1 MTIRSNDL
9 AALIAAVFG
18 NAGSSEQEAETIAR
32 RLVEANLAG
41 HDSHGAIRVPAY
53 VEWVE
58 AGTLIPNQSIST
70 VFENDAAAVVDG
82 NFGFG
87 QVVGE
92 QAVALGIE
100 KCAAFGLSMV
110 GLRNA
115 GHVGRVG
122 DWAIQAAG
130 AGLLSMHFVNTSGG
144 GILVAPWGG
153 TDRRLSANPIAAG
166 IPAPGRAPLIVD
178 MSTCV
183 IAEGKIRVARNK
195 GAPVPEGAIL
205 DGAGRPTT
213 DPERFYA
220 DPPGAILPIAGHK
233 GYVLSVL
240 VEALAGALTG
250 GGSSHP
256 GNPAADRVSNGMLSI
271 FIDPATVAGEAF
283 GNDIER
289 LVAWTKTARKAEGV
303 TEILMPGD
311 PENRMRAERLA
322 NGIPLDDTTLEQLA
336 GAARK
341 VGVPEETI
349 ARLTARAAAPEAAQ

>member
-18 NAGSSEQEAETIAR
+18 NAGSSEQEAETVAR
-32 RLVEANLAG
+32 HLVEANLAG

-53 VEWVE
+53 VGWVE

-70 VFENDAAAVVDG
+70 VFENGAAAVVDG

-92 QAVALGIE
+92 QAVALGIG

-122 DWAIQAAG
+122 DWAIQAAD

-153 TDRRLSANPIAAG
+153 TERRLSANPIAAG
-166 IPAPGRAPLIVD
+166 IPAPGRPPLIVD

-195 GAPVPEGAIL
+195 GARVPEGAIL

-289 LVAWTKTARKAEGV
+289 LVAWAKTARKAEGV

-322 NGIPLDDTTLEQLA
+322 NGIPLDDATLEQLA

-349 ARLTARAAAPEAAQ
+349 ARLTARAAPEAAQ

>member
-1 MTIRSNDL
+1 MAIRSADL
-9 AALIAAVFG
+9 ASLIAAVFG
-18 NAGSSEQEAETIAR
+18 NAGSGEHEAETVAR
-32 RLVEANLAG
+32 HLVEANLAG
-41 HDSHGAIRVPAY
+41 HDSHGAIRVSAY
-53 VEWVE
+53 VNWVE
-58 AGTLIPNQSIST
+58 AGTLVPNQSIST
-70 VFENDAAAVVDG
+70 VFDNGPVAVVDG

-100 KCAAFGLSMV
+100 KCAASGLSMV

-122 DWAIQAAG
+122 DWAIQAAE
-130 AGLLSMHFVNTSGG
+130 AGLVSLHFVNTSGG

-183 IAEGKIRVARNK
+183 IAEGKIRVARNR
-195 GAPVPEGAIL
+195 GARVPEGAIL
-205 DGAGRPTT
+205 DSAGRPAT
-213 DPERFYA
+213 DPELFYA
-220 DPPGAILPIAGHK
+220 DPPGAILPIAAHK
-233 GYVLSVL
+233 GYALSVL

-256 GNPAADRVSNGMLSI
+256 GNPTADRVCNGMLSI
-271 FIDPATVAGEAF
+271 FIDPAATAGDAF
-283 GNDIER
+283 GKDIER
-289 LVAWTKTARKAEGV
+289 LVAWTKAARKAEGV

-322 NGIPLDDTTLEQLA
+322 NGIPLDDATLDQLA

-341 VGVPEETI
+341 VGVPDERI
-349 ARLTARAAAPEAAQ
+349 ARLTGRAPR

>member
-1 MTIRSNDL
+1 MAIPSADL
-9 AALIAAVFG
+9 AGLIAAVFG
-18 NAGSSEQEAETIAR
+18 NAGSGEQEAETVAR
-32 RLVEANLAG
+32 HLVEANLAG

-53 VEWVE
+53 ANWVE
-58 AGTLIPNQSIST
+58 AGTLVPNQSIST
-70 VFENDAAAVVDG
+70 VFENGPVAVVDG

-92 QAVALGIE
+92 QAVALGIG
-100 KCAAFGLSMV
+100 KCAASGLSMV

-122 DWAIQAAG
+122 DWAIQAAE
-130 AGLLSMHFVNTSGG
+130 AGLISLHFVNTSGG

-166 IPAPGRAPLIVD
+166 IPARGRAPLIVD

-195 GAPVPEGAIL
+195 GARVPEGAIL
-205 DGAGRPTT
+205 DSEGRPAT

-220 DPPGAILPIAGHK
+220 DPPGAILPIAAHK
-233 GYVLSVL
+233 GYALSVL

-256 GNPAADRVSNGMLSI
+256 ENPTADRVCNGMLSI
-271 FIDPATVAGEAF
+271 FIDPAFAGDAF
-283 GNDIER
+283 GEDIER
-289 LVAWTKTARKAEGV
+289 LVAWTTSARKAEGV

-322 NGIPLDDTTLEQLA
+322 NGIPLDDATLDQLA

-341 VGVPEETI
+341 VGVPDERI
-349 ARLTARAAAPEAAQ
+349 ARLLGRKPQ